1 MASQGLDPMRRGFAL
16 VRGRVMAVEPRRP
29 GVRVVLDGGFVAWVP
44 RAALAAFSDIEGL
57 EGELVEARG
66 RLRGYQDELQVTVR
80 HPFALAVIEAP

>member
-1 MASQGLDPMRRGFAL
+1 
-16 VRGRVMAVEPRRP
+16 
-29 GVRVVLDGGFVAWVP
+29 VAWVP
-44 RAALAAFSDIEGL
+44 RAALAALSDIEGL